1 MLMTLIADDTTHN
14 GLFINPRRRPLQ
26 TPVTTQGT
34 PATIN
39 PAETTPPATDE
50 PNSSQQDAA
59 ATLIHPSSDDD
70 ENENNNLYVTEGHLF
85 KGVRRHIGDLHLSS
99 VDSD

>member
-1 MLMTLIADDTTHN
+1 M
-14 GLFINPRRRPLQ
+14 
-26 TPVTTQGT
+26 TTQGT

-50 PNSSQQDAA
+50 PNSSQRDA
-59 ATLIHPSSDDD
+59 ATLLHPSSADDD
-70 ENENNNLYVTEGHLF
+70 ENENNNLYVTDGHLF
-85 KGVRRHIGDLHLSS
+85 KGIRRHIGDLHLST